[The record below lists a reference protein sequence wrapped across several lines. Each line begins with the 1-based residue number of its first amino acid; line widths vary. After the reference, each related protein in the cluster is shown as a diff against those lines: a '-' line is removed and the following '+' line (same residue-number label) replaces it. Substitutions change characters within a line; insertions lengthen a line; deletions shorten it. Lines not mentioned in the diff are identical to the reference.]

1 MSTYKIKYGDTLST
15 IASNS
20 GKSINELMQLN
31 PSIADPNK
39 IRAGASLNL
48 GGVADPASTGK
59 TVAQNETAKK
69 GSIIEKAKMEVP
81 DFSYTSEENQ
91 AKSLYESDYKSAT
104 KSKQEQEAEDQKVR
118 AASRARLQG
127 LIDTINLAT
136 QDQIAKFK
144 NTTGK
149 DRQGQSYAL
158 AAAGGRVGSAT
169 GEAEIRNVEDMN
181 RQEENTY
188 LDEANAKI
196 ASLMN
201 QADKDATS
209 EIQARRASIQ
219 QGAEKYLDFLSN
231 VSQRKQSQA
240 SAFIKN
246 MLALGID
253 PSSLS
258 DTDFEKLQAQYGV
271 TKESLI
277 SLYNDAKTSDA
288 QAKAEAAKSNTFDLS
303 EGESRYV
310 YDPVTGEAKLVASK
324 AKTYAPTSGSGSSG
338 GYVVGSNP
346 AVDSWVGQINA
357 GKATISNVP
366 ANLKNAVVQALNSA
380 APTDQSSS
388 YQVGV
393 LKSALENVKKTKGA
407 AGASGVGKF
416 LGDAFIGNTQF
427 RQLEAYIDTVKS
439 NLLALATDPNIK
451 KFFGPQMSNRDVELM
466 TSIASSID
474 AQRLKPE
481 QIQEEINKIEEFIT
495 KYEAAAAASNVDM
508 AGASTEVPTAT
519 GYTSASGKTYKLPN

>member
-1 MSTYKIKYGDTLST
+1 MNTYKIKYGDTLSS

-39 IRAGASLNL
+39 IRAGSSLNL
-48 GGVADPASTGK
+48 GGAAVPTPSAT
-59 TVAQNETAKK
+59 TVAQNEPANNTKKNSISEVAKLTIPDYVEESESSK
-69 GSIIEKAKMEVP
+69 IGKQYREQATEKVDEESI
-81 DFSYTSEENQ
+81 
-91 AKSLYESDYKSAT
+91 
-104 KSKQEQEAEDQKVR
+104 R
-118 AASRARLQG
+118 AATRQRLQG
-127 LIDTINLAT
+127 LIDSINLAT
-136 QDQIAKFK
+136 QNQISKFRGTTAK
-144 NTTGK
+144 NREG
-149 DRQGQSYAL
+149 SAYAL

-181 RQEENTY
+181 NSEEHTY
-188 LDEANAKI
+188 QLEANNKI
-196 ASLMN
+196 NALLN
-201 QADKDATS
+201 DAAKDATA
-209 EIQARRASIQ
+209 EIAAKRLAIQ
-219 QGAEKYLDFLSN
+219 QGADKYLEYLSS
-231 VSQRKQSQA
+231 VSERKQSQVT
-240 SAFIKN
+240 AFIKR
-246 MLALGID
+246 MLSLGVD
-253 PSSLS
+253 PSTLS
-258 DTDFEKLQAQYGV
+258 DQEFEKLQTQYGLSKDQLV
-271 TKESLI
+271 SF
-277 SLYNDAKTSDA
+277 YNQEKTTQEQDKQKA
-288 QAKAEAAKSNTFDLS
+288 DAEALKANTFELG
-303 EGESRYV
+303 EGQARYV

-324 AKTYAPTSGSGSSG
+324 AKTYAPTSGPGSSG

-366 ANLKNAVVQALNSA
+366 ANLKNAVVQALNGA
-380 APTDQSSS
+380 TPTDQSSS

-495 KYEAAAAASNVDM
+495 KYEAAAANS
-508 AGASTEVPTAT
+508 GASVTTETVTDEQST
-519 GYTSASGKTYKLPN
+519 LRNQYGY